1 MGRSS
6 SAVRS
11 LAVVASFAL
20 LAWFFFPVLRATYT
34 EGFEPSIG
42 INALG
47 LRSGQTQ
54 DVDLLYP
61 FSGRFFLLTRL
72 GSTAVIAGLG
82 ALDHLPTLVNF
93 RLVMLASLALLV
105 GSVVYLLARVYRV
118 PPAFGALACLLFP
131 PMFESA
137 YFFNDNVLS
146 AGLTT
151 LALAVFWTRLSL
163 PATAAAAVLMG
174 LAAATRPDALFVL
187 PAFAVLMW
195 FELPSWRARFAHALL
210 AAPLIALIPL
220 AAYAAFG
227 LNYLEIFPVASRAI
241 ALWDRQEGFVSLL
254 RHAVYGLALPGMIL
268 LPLGLASF
276 LAHRRWRE
284 VLLCMLV
291 PLVYRAAY
299 GRSLYELRY
308 LLPLAPFIAIAIAEG
323 GRAVLRARGLPRVA
337 LSVALALAVLSCLA
351 PPVRVPSWQI
361 ARLGVD
367 GDGPRPL
374 IGRVWSPIIWARWLD
389 DLNGGIAAM
398 DDAIE
403 QDAQRDSAQGERPR
417 VFVSTHWNSDRLLD
431 LLLLEHGFT
440 PRHHGLP
447 EACRSVAKVLMRGGA
462 TVIHVRTHLPFV
474 PGQREAV
481 NWQEGGMPC
490 LREAGLADATAL
502 VFSWRPV
509 AHSPAGTGRE
519 EGVTEVFRPSGEI
532 VPGWAD
538 PTLRRQVYLIAQA
551 PVAAVA
557 KYLNAPE
564 TPAERK
570 VAEELFLARTRL
582 LR

>member
-6 SAVRS
+6 KALRP
-11 LAVVASFAL
+11 LAMVASL
-20 LAWFFFPVLRATYT
+20 VVLAWFILPVLHATYT

-47 LRSGQTQ
+47 LRSGQLQ
-54 DVDLLYP
+54 DIDLLYP
-61 FSGRFFLLTRL
+61 FSGRFFLVTRL

-93 RLVMLASLALLV
+93 RLVMLASLVLLV
-105 GSVVYLLARVYRV
+105 GAVVYLLARVYRV

-131 PMFESA
+131 PIFESA
-137 YFFNDNVLS
+137 YLFNDNVLS

-151 LALAVFWTRLSL
+151 LAIAVFWTRLSL
-163 PATAAAAVLMG
+163 PATAVAAVLMG

-220 AAYAAFG
+220 GVYAAFG
-227 LNYLEIFPVASRAI
+227 LNYLEIFSVASRAI

-276 LAHRRWRE
+276 LAQRRWRE
-284 VLLCMLV
+284 VLLCILV
-291 PLVYRAAY
+291 PLIYLAAY

-308 LLPLAPFIAIAIAEG
+308 LLPLAPFIAIAIVEG
-323 GRAVLRARGLPRVA
+323 GRAVLRARGLPRMV
-337 LSVALALAVLSCLA
+337 LSAALAVAVLALLA

-367 GDGPRPL
+367 NDGPRPL
-374 IGRVWSPIIWARWLD
+374 IGRIWSPLIWTRWLD
-389 DLNGGIAAM
+389 DLNGGIAAI
-398 DDAIE
+398 DQAIE
-403 QDAQRDSAQGERPR
+403 RDAQGGPPK
-417 VFVSTHWNSDRLLD
+417 VFVSTYWNSDRLLD
-431 LLLLEHGFT
+431 LLLLEHGFA
-440 PRHHGLP
+440 PRHEGLP
-447 EACRSVAKVLMRGGA
+447 EACRSVAEVFARGGT
-462 TVIHVRTHLPFV
+462 TVLHVRTHLPFV

-481 NWQEGGMPC
+481 NWQEGGLPC
-490 LREAGLADATAL
+490 LRDAGLADATAL
-502 VFSWRPV
+502 VLGWRPA

-519 EGVTEVFRPSGEI
+519 EGVTEVFRPPGDI
-532 VPGWAD
+532 VPDWAD
-538 PTLRRQVYLIAQA
+538 PALRRQVYLIAQA

-557 KYLNAPE
+557 RYLNAPV

-570 VAEELFLARTRL
+570 VAEDLFLARTRL
-582 LR
+582 LQ